1 MNIKDK
7 FDNLIEDSKEKINE
21 DSAFETLLKVLVG
34 YGMNE
39 EKAAQM
45 IADCIDE
52 QYELDNIRDQFSGIY
67 QEAKNQLESTDAL
80 TELHNQLLK
89 SGMSDTSA
97 DMLAAKFLEQEA
109 QTYVDCM
116 NLINEEANKKEG
128 AILH

>member
-1 MNIKDK
+1 MDLEKK
-7 FDNLIEDSKEKINE
+7 FRMIINDADLKLEE
-21 DSAFETLLKVLVG
+21 DSAFEKLLKVLID
-34 YGMNE
+34 YGMDE

-67 QEAKNQLESTDAL
+67 QETKNELGVVDAL

-89 SGMSDTSA
+89 SGMDDAGA

-109 QTYVDCM
+109 QTYVDC
-116 NLINEEANKKEG
+116 INTTNESNRKG
-128 AILH
+128 TVLH

>member
-7 FDNLIEDSKEKINE
+7 FDNLIEDCKEKLNE
-21 DSAFETLLKVLVG
+21 DSAFETLLKVLVD
-34 YGMNE
+34 YGMDE

-80 TELHNQLLK
+80 TELHNKLLK
-89 SGMSDTSA
+89 SSMDDTSA

-116 NLINEEANKKEG
+116 NLVNEETNKKKDTV
-128 AILH
+128 LH

>member
-1 MNIKDK
+1 MDLEKK
-7 FDNLIEDSKEKINE
+7 FQMIINDADLKLEE
-21 DSAFETLLKVLVG
+21 DSAFEKLLKVLID
-34 YGMNE
+34 YGMDE
-39 EKAAQM
+39 GKAAQM

-89 SGMSDTSA
+89 SGMDDTSA

-116 NLINEEANKKEG
+116 DTIKPISCKEN
-128 AILH
+128 IIH

>member
-7 FDNLIEDSKEKINE
+7 FDNLIKDCKEKLND
-21 DSAFETLLKVLVG
+21 DSAFETLLKVLVT
-34 YGMNE
+34 YGMDE

-52 QYELDNIRDQFSGIY
+52 QYELDQISTKFADIY
-67 QEAKNQLESTDAL
+67 SEAKNDISPKDAIL
-80 TELHNQLLK
+80 ELHEQLVK
-89 SGMSDTSA
+89 SGMSDASA

-116 NLINEEANKKEG
+116 NLINEQEKKDTV
-128 AILH
+128 LH

>member
-1 MNIKDK
+1 MNLEQKLQNAIDEAKLK
-7 FDNLIEDSKEKINE
+7 LEDG
-21 DSAFETLLKVLVG
+21 SAFEKLLKILVG
-34 YGMNE
+34 YGMDE
-39 EKAAQM
+39 ENAAQT

-52 QYELDNIRDQFSGIY
+52 QYELDSIQQQFIGIY
-67 QEAKNQLESTDAL
+67 QEAKNELEPIDAL

-116 NLINEEANKKEG
+116 SLVNEETNKKKDTV
-128 AILH
+128 LH

>member
-1 MNIKDK
+1 MDLEKK
-7 FDNLIEDSKEKINE
+7 FQIIINDADLKLEE
-21 DSAFETLLKVLVG
+21 DSAFEKLLKVLVD
-34 YGMNE
+34 YGMDE

-45 IADCIDE
+45 IADCVDE
-52 QYELDNIRDQFSGIY
+52 QYELDNIRDQLSSIY
-67 QEAKNQLESTDAL
+67 QEAKNSIESSDAL

-89 SGMSDTSA
+89 SGMSDVDA

-116 NLINEEANKKEG
+116 NLMNEQEKKD

>member
-1 MNIKDK
+1 MDLNRKLEMI
-7 FDNLIEDSKEKINE
+7 INDVKLKLEE
-21 DSAFETLLKVLVG
+21 DSAFEKLLKVLTN

-39 EKAAQM
+39 EIAAQM

-52 QYELDNIRDQFSGIY
+52 QYELDNIKDRLSGIY
-67 QEAKNQLESTDAL
+67 QEAKNELEPADAL

-116 NLINEEANKKEG
+116 NLIDINSKENT
-128 AILH
+128 IIH

>member
-1 MNIKDK
+1 MDLEKK
-7 FDNLIEDSKEKINE
+7 FQMIINDADLKLEE
-21 DSAFETLLKVLVG
+21 DSAFEKLLKVLVD
-34 YGMNE
+34 YGMDE

-52 QYELDNIRDQFSGIY
+52 QYELDNIKIQLSSIY
-67 QEAKNQLESTDAL
+67 QEAKNELQPIDAL

>member
-1 MNIKDK
+1 MD
-7 FDNLIEDSKEKINE
+7 LEKKLQTIVNDADLKLEE
-21 DSAFETLLKVLVG
+21 DSAFEKLLKVLVD
-34 YGMNE
+34 YRMDE

-52 QYELDNIRDQFSGIY
+52 QYELDNIRDKLSSIY
-67 QEAKNQLESTDAL
+67 QEAKNSIESSDAL

-89 SGMSDTSA
+89 FGMSDVDA

-116 NLINEEANKKEG
+116 NLVNEETNKKKDTV
-128 AILH
+128 LH

>member
-1 MNIKDK
+1 MD
-7 FDNLIEDSKEKINE
+7 LEKKLQTIVNDADLKLEE
-21 DSAFETLLKVLVG
+21 DSAFEKLLKVLVD
-34 YGMNE
+34 YGMDE

-52 QYELDNIRDQFSGIY
+52 QYELDSIRDQLSSVY
-67 QEAKNQLESTDAL
+67 QEAKNEIEQSDAL

-89 SGMSDTSA
+89 SGLDDASA

-116 NLINEEANKKEG
+116 NLVNEETNKKKDTV
-128 AILH
+128 LH

>member
-1 MNIKDK
+1 MD
-7 FDNLIEDSKEKINE
+7 LEKKLQTIVNDADLKLEE
-21 DSAFETLLKVLVG
+21 DSAFEKLLKVLVD
-34 YGMNE
+34 YGMDE

-52 QYELDNIRDQFSGIY
+52 QYELDNIRDQLSSIY
-67 QEAKNQLESTDAL
+67 QEAKNSIESSDAL

-89 SGMSDTSA
+89 SEMSDVDA

-116 NLINEEANKKEG
+116 NLVNEETNKKKDTV
-128 AILH
+128 LH